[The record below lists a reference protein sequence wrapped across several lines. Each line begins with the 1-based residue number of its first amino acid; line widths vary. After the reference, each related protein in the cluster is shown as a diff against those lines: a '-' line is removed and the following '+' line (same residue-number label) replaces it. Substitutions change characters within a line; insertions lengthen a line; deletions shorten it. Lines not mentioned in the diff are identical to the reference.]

1 MSSLQLSLKKSIG
14 SWRSQA
20 IYIRII
26 RLWLG
31 ITWIYA
37 GWDKAS
43 DPGFLTRG
51 SSTYIG
57 SQLAGYAS
65 QSPMGFLFN
74 KLIEHSQFVGIFVL
88 LSEFAIGIAT
98 LLWIAP
104 TSAAFGG
111 FAMAVGLWLAS
122 SFHVKPYFLASD
134 SVYAVLWLTYF
145 LYLTG
150 GRTKVN
156 FSINR
161 RGFMRVG
168 TVGALAVLASG
179 AGKLFSSSATAAST
193 STVASA
199 GKKLVKLASLPVGG
213 NHPFALASGEQAML
227 FRTKKGVFAY
237 SRTCTHQGCTV
248 EFSPSNNKLVC
259 PCHGATFDPLNGGK
273 AIVGPANMPLP
284 KVKVAIQGNWVVL
297 V

>member
-1 MSSLQLSLKKSIG
+1 MSSLKLSLRTTVG

-20 IYIRII
+20 IYIRVI

-51 SSTYIG
+51 SSTFIG

-65 QSPMGFLFN
+65 QSPMGFFFN

-134 SVYAVLWLTYF
+134 SVYAVLWFSYF

-161 RGFMRVG
+161 RGFIRVG
-168 TVGALAVLASG
+168 TVGALAVIASG
-179 AGKLFSSSATAAST
+179 AGKLFSSSATAAT
-193 STVASA
+193 SSSASS

-227 FRTKKGVFAY
+227 FRTEKGVFAY

-248 EFSPSNNKLVC
+248 EYSSSDKKLVC
-259 PCHGATFDPLNGGK
+259 PCHGATFDPFNGAK

>member
-1 MSSLQLSLKKSIG
+1 MSALQLTLKKTIG

-20 IYIRII
+20 IYIRVI

-65 QSPMGFLFN
+65 QSPMGFFFN
-74 KLIEHSQFVGIFVL
+74 KLVEHSQFVGLFVL
-88 LSEFAIGIAT
+88 LSEFAIGFAT

-168 TVGALAVLASG
+168 TVGALAVIASG
-179 AGKLFSSSATAAST
+179 AGKLFSSSATASSSSAS
-193 STVASA
+193 SA
-199 GKKLVKLASLPVGG
+199 GKKLVKLTSLAVGG
-213 NHPFALASGEQAML
+213 NYPFALASGEQAIV

-237 SRTCTHQGCTV
+237 TRTCTHQGCTV
-248 EFSPSNNKLVC
+248 EYSPSYKKLIC
-259 PCHGATFDPLNGGK
+259 PCHGATFDPLDGAK
-273 AIVGPANMPLP
+273 VVVGPANMPLP

-297 V
+297 A